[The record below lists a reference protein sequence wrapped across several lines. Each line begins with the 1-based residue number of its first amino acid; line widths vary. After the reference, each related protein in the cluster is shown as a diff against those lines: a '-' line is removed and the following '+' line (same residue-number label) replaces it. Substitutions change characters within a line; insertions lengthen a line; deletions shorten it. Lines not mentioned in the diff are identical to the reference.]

1 MQLSLQAF
9 LAKAP
14 IYVRAAYF
22 ASKGLAHRRV
32 VNLFARLQVS
42 LGDTR
47 GEEPRPGLRAG
58 VKRWARYHR
67 RTA

>member
-1 MQLSLQAF
+1 MQLNLRDF

-14 IYVRAAYF
+14 LHIRLSWQAN
-22 ASKGLAHRRV
+22 KGLAHRRV
-32 VNLFARLQVS
+32 VNLFARLRVAV
-42 LGDTR
+42 GDET

-67 RTA
+67 RTV